1 MLPNGNNPSHRTGDV
16 PEITP
21 NGTQHSNS
29 SPIDS
34 LPPDPQPNQPSD
46 FVQTLPEIP
55 PPPTQYQSLAPVS
68 PVEDMAFVAT
78 TQQLQ
83 YHGSSYPYGNNHE
96 FEQPIPTGG
105 PYTAYM
111 ATDFTGIPDWA
122 LFWGNSYDPYPA
134 PEISQTPFPQNQ
146 PPHCFSSHQCQWLSG
161 PQCDGW
167 APGKNRE
174 MAEHLR
180 LYHDFG
186 GHERDVVRCQW
197 GSCNR
202 SMQRMNLPRHIVAT
216 HLREAAECRFCGKR
230 FSRPDVVG
238 RHERTCSG
246 PANGASGSNV
256 GFYMSQRP
264 VL

>member
-1 MLPNGNNPSHRTGDV
+1 MHFRFFISPPFNNIRAAQEAMLPNGNNPSHRTGDV

-68 PVEDMAFVAT
+68 PVEDMEAFVAT

-111 ATDFTGIPDWA
+111 ATDFTGTPDWA
-122 LFWGNSYDPYPA
+122 SFWGNSTSHLTVSVHISVSGYPA
-134 PEISQTPFPQNQ
+134 HNATAGPQAKIAKWLNIYAYTMVL
-146 PPHCFSSHQCQWLSG
+146 SATKGTLSG
-161 PQCDGW
+161 
-167 APGKNRE
+167 AN
-174 MAEHLR
+174 
-180 LYHDFG
+180 G
-186 GHERDVVRCQW
+186 GAV
-197 GSCNR
+197 
-202 SMQRMNLPRHIVAT
+202 I
-216 HLREAAECRFCGKR
+216 EA
-230 FSRPDVVG
+230 
-238 RHERTCSG
+238 CSG
-246 PANGASGSNV
+246 
-256 GFYMSQRP
+256 
-264 VL
+264 